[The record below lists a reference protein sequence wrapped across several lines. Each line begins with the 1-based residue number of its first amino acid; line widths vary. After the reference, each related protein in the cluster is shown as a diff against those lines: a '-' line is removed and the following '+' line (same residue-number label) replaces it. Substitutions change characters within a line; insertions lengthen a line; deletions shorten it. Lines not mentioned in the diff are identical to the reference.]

1 MGTVPITVQ
10 VVRLVGNGEG
20 VPRARAALLPAHFVW
35 VPGVVD
41 LSCEMARRRRAVCSS
56 TSTDRPCILPEW
68 TAACYGLSAP
78 PPVRNRTNRE
88 KKTTPNR
95 AQFAVGDHARC
106 SDLCWCECR
115 SRGCGEFGCE
125 GEAADDEGAQGE
137 EPEEDVQRALSKSD
151 KALIKK
157 ELTGGAR
164 KTRILG
170 GTSANATMNSA
181 TPQNSSG
188 TCWSKGIEASRWGG
202 ITKAKLLSVTI
213 TTRVCVASGAVTS
226 VEVSEA
232 FQTVYSAA
240 LGWHKNGVSDSSLNA
255 GWEGRGVGRGEFTW
269 GAGDWDLLF
278 TTVCGQMRLNAD
290 MVHYAGSDSCSVSG

>member
-1 MGTVPITVQ
+1 M
-10 VVRLVGNGEG
+10 
-20 VPRARAALLPAHFVW
+20 
-35 VPGVVD
+35 
-41 LSCEMARRRRAVCSS
+41 
-56 TSTDRPCILPEW
+56 
-68 TAACYGLSAP
+68 
-78 PPVRNRTNRE
+78 
-88 KKTTPNR
+88 
-95 AQFAVGDHARC
+95 
-106 SDLCWCECR
+106 
-115 SRGCGEFGCE
+115 
-125 GEAADDEGAQGE
+125 
-137 EPEEDVQRALSKSD
+137 
-151 KALIKK
+151 
-157 ELTGGAR
+157 
-164 KTRILG
+164 
-170 GTSANATMNSA
+170 
-181 TPQNSSG
+181 
-188 TCWSKGIEASRWGG
+188 GG

>member
-1 MGTVPITVQ
+1 MKRKPPRIVLSLLLAIMLA
-10 VVRLVGNGEG
+10 VVTCVGVRAGPAAAESSAAKVKRLMTKVLKAKN
-20 VPRARAALLPAHFVW
+20 P
-35 VPGVVD
+35 
-41 LSCEMARRRRAVCSS
+41 
-56 TSTDRPCILPEW
+56 
-68 TAACYGLSAP
+68 
-78 PPVRNRTNRE
+78 
-88 KKTTPNR
+88 KKTYN
-95 AQFAVGDHARC
+95 
-106 SDLCWCECR
+106 
-115 SRGCGEFGCE
+115 
-125 GEAADDEGAQGE
+125 
-137 EPEEDVQRALSKSD
+137 ALSKSD

>member
-41 LSCEMARRRRAVCSS
+41 SSCEMARRRRAVCSS

-78 PPVRNRTNRE
+78 PLEGTGLKAKNP
-88 KKTTPNR
+88 KKTYN
-95 AQFAVGDHARC
+95 
-106 SDLCWCECR
+106 
-115 SRGCGEFGCE
+115 
-125 GEAADDEGAQGE
+125 
-137 EPEEDVQRALSKSD
+137 ALSKSD

-157 ELTGGAR
+157 ELTRGAR

-202 ITKAKLLSVTI
+202 ITK
-213 TTRVCVASGAVTS
+213 
-226 VEVSEA
+226 
-232 FQTVYSAA
+232 Q
-240 LGWHKNGVSDSSLNA
+240 
-255 GWEGRGVGRGEFTW
+255 
-269 GAGDWDLLF
+269 
-278 TTVCGQMRLNAD
+278 
-290 MVHYAGSDSCSVSG
+290 SCFR